1 MKLPAQLKADI
12 TLFFV
17 TLSWGGSYLMTDY
30 CLTAMGPLTLN
41 AMRFLIASL
50 LAAALCWKKMRGV
63 TRETRRSALLLGALL
78 AVVYCCSTMGLL
90 YTSMSNAAFLCAL
103 AVVLTPIANFL
114 IFRIRPNRRLLLV
127 LVLCLGGVA
136 LMTLGDSLRPRL
148 GDVLCFL
155 CAAFYAIDLIFAE
168 RAVKRPRVDAF
179 QLGVLHL
186 GVAGAVS
193 LLFAFIFE
201 QPALPQGGKMWGAV
215 LFLAIVCTGV
225 AFIAQTIAQQYTTS
239 THVGV
244 IFALEPVFAGVVA
257 FFVAGELLT
266 VRGYIGA
273 ALLLAGTFIME
284 LPLGRRQQQEQEG
297 QDEHSD
303 LRQE

>member
-1 MKLPAQLKADI
+1 MKIPAQLKADM

-17 TLSWGGSYLMTDY
+17 TMSWSASYLMSDY
-30 CLTAMGPLTLN
+30 CLTTMGPLTLN
-41 AMRFLIASL
+41 AMRFLIASIG
-50 LAAALCWKKMRGV
+50 AAAICWKKMRGV
-63 TRETRRSALLLGALL
+63 TRETRRSALLLGTLL

-114 IFRIRPNRRLLLV
+114 IFRIRPNKRLFLV

-148 GDVLCFL
+148 GDILCFL
-155 CAAFYAIDLIFAE
+155 CAAFYAFDLIFTE

-201 QPALPQGGKMWGAV
+201 QPTLPQGGKMWGAV
-215 LFLAIVCTGV
+215 LFLAIVCTGI

-244 IFALEPVFAGVVA
+244 IFALEPVFAGMAA
-257 FFVAGELLT
+257 FFVAGETLT

-273 ALLLAGTFIME
+273 ALLLGGTIVME
-284 LPLGRRQQQEQEG
+284 LPLGRRRQPEEET
-297 QDEHSD
+297 QDEHPD